1 MINRIFLNK
10 FELSIPEVRYQ
21 MHICHLAL
29 KQSVQA
35 LLVLQGIPAKL
46 RSVKVNMAL
55 GKLYVMNGLERPAIS
70 AFKEVIR
77 ECPLALEAILAL
89 IKLGVSYVE
98 LVRLIFNGS
107 PSNSLDW

>member
-1 MINRIFLNK
+1 
-10 FELSIPEVRYQ
+10 

-29 KQSVQA
+29 NQSVQA